1 MRCPGQGCN
10 VESIRPREAA
20 REQESALRMTRQSD
34 LDDALVRLRALD
46 RRLDGIHR
54 LTGSPALRKL
64 EPGFSG
70 LAAIVTGQQLS
81 TASAA
86 AIWGRLSA
94 AFQPFDP
101 VALHRARA
109 DRLRRLGLSAA
120 KIRTFRALTRAITQ
134 GALDLDALAEA
145 DIDDARRTLT
155 ALHGIGSWTADLYLL
170 FCLGHADAWPSGDL
184 ALREAMRLMTET
196 EERPEVRDM
205 EALAES
211 WRPFR
216 GAAAHLL
223 WAYYRAVRSR
233 PAAPQNGG

>member
-1 MRCPGQGCN
+1 MR
-10 VESIRPREAA
+10 
-20 REQESALRMTRQSD
+20 MMRQSD
-34 LDDALVRLRALD
+34 LNDALVWLRARD
-46 RRLDGIHR
+46 RRLDTVHS
-54 LTGSPALRKL
+54 LTGPPALRRL
-64 EPGFSG
+64 EPGFAG

-101 VALHRARA
+101 PALHRART

-120 KIRTFRALTRAITQ
+120 KIRTFRALTREIAA
-134 GALDLDALAEA
+134 GALDLAALADA

-184 ALREAMRLMTET
+184 ALREAMRLMLQRP
-196 EERPEVRDM
+196 ERPQVRDM
-205 EALAES
+205 EVLAES

-223 WAYYRAVRSR
+223 WAYYRAVRSG
-233 PAAPQNGG
+233 PASSQYKR